1 MQSLE
6 QSKTISEP
14 MSSVIDTGAVYEET
28 LSSGESH
35 QERLAWERL
44 IDGQLIEWGRNP
56 EQLEDDD
63 IEAPSREIIS
73 VASTLA
79 LTMCRHEMPAP
90 SRIAPDGE
98 GGIVFEHREGRDFET
113 FEIHEDGSIEYL
125 AFHDSQLVDR
135 QTLR

>member
-1 MQSLE
+1 MQGLK
-6 QSKTISEP
+6 QSETISEP
-14 MSSVIDTGAVYEET
+14 GSSVIDTRAVDEDV

-44 IDGQLIEWGRNP
+44 IDGQLFGWVRNP

-63 IEAPSREIIS
+63 IEAPSRAAIS
-73 VASTLA
+73 AAYELA
-79 LTMCRHEMPAP
+79 LKMRDKKDPAP
-90 SRIAPDGE
+90 SRIAPDSE
-98 GGIVFEHREGRDFET
+98 GGIVFEHREGRDFQT
-113 FEIHEDGSIEYL
+113 YEIHEDGSIEYL

>member
-6 QSKTISEP
+6 RSKTISEP
-14 MSSVIDTGAVYEET
+14 MSSVIDTGAVYEEA

-35 QERLAWERL
+35 QERLAWARI
-44 IDGQLIEWGRNP
+44 IDGQLIEWGGNP

-63 IEAPSREIIS
+63 IEAPSREVIS
-73 VASTLA
+73 VASSLA
-79 LTMCRHEMPAP
+79 LMMRNRAMPAP
-90 SRIAPDGE
+90 SRVAPDGE
-98 GGIVFEHREGRDFET
+98 GGIVFEHREGPDFET